1 MENAPL
7 LHALVHNAID
17 GIITIDE
24 LGIIES
30 INPSACK
37 LFAYSEQDVL
47 GQNISMLMPPSDSKT
62 HDHYL
67 NHYKLT
73 GEAHIIGIGR
83 ELIGRT
89 KEGYLFPFKLGVS
102 EVRFAG
108 RKIYAGFIHDLTQQK
123 IDEER
128 LKNYASHLEE
138 LVEQRTK
145 TLNDTIRALEKSKE
159 KLRATLEKEKIL
171 SKLKNRFLSMA
182 SHEFRTPLSTAHLSA
197 SLIEKYAETS
207 ENANIIKHAGK
218 IINAVTNLTTV
229 LNDFLYIEQLEI
241 GKVRANP
248 TCFGLVE
255 LAEEITEEMQLL
267 AKAEQ
272 QIHYTHY
279 GVQKLITLD
288 QNLLKSCII
297 NLVTNAIKYS
307 DETGCIE
314 FTTEINDTH
323 CIISVKDEGIGIP
336 QEDQNH
342 LFEAFFRAHNT
353 GNIPGT
359 GLGLNIVARY
369 IALMKGT
376 VSCSSIIDKGTLFT
390 LTFSII

>member
-1 MENAPL
+1 MENAAL
-7 LHALVHNAID
+7 LQALVHNAID

-24 LGIIES
+24 FGIIES

-37 LFAYSEQDVL
+37 LFAYSEQEVL
-47 GQNISMLMPPSDSKT
+47 GNNISMLIPSSDAES
-62 HDHYL
+62 HDYYL
-67 NHYKLT
+67 QHYKMT

-83 ELIGRT
+83 ELIGKT
-89 KEGYLFPFKLGVS
+89 KEGYQFPFKLGVS
-102 EVRFAG
+102 KVNYAG
-108 RKIYAGFIHDLTQQK
+108 RKIYAGFIHDLSQQK

-145 TLNDTIRALEKSKE
+145 TLNDTIKALEKSKE
-159 KLRATLEKEKIL
+159 KVSTSLEKEKTL

-197 SLIEKYAETS
+197 SLIEKYAEPIKNS
-207 ENANIIKHAGK
+207 NISKHAVK

-241 GKVRANP
+241 GKVKANV
-248 TCFGLVE
+248 TCFDLVQ

-267 AKAEQ
+267 AKGEQ
-272 QIHYTHY
+272 KIHFTHY
-279 GVQKLITLD
+279 GVQKLINLD
-288 QNLLKSCII
+288 QNLIKNSII
-297 NLVTNAIKYS
+297 NLITNAIKYS
-307 DETGCIE
+307 GKTCCIE

-323 CIISVKDEGIGIP
+323 CIIRVKDEGIGIP
-336 QEDQNH
+336 EEDQQH
-342 LFEAFFRAHNT
+342 LFEPFFRAHNT

-369 IALMKGT
+369 IALMKGK
-376 VSCSSIIDKGTLFT
+376 VSYNSTIDKGTLFT
-390 LTFSII
+390 LTFSMI